1 MTQLKFIRTTH
12 DGNGRC
18 LSFSPEAWQF
28 WRDHGAPVGDVLRAE
43 SPLTL
48 AEIVTASRE
57 YVLEYPE
64 SGSYAGLTEEYVA
77 WCLLK
82 LCEIG
87 MAGVFVEV
95 DAATGPHCEPPGC
108 TGAAM

>member
-1 MTQLKFIRTTH
+1 MKEAVLGSTGGISC
-12 DGNGRC
+12 GNWPGG
-18 LSFSPEAWQF
+18 EAVLLLE
-28 WRDHGAPVGDVLRAE
+28 RHPVQSLYRLRISGDVLRAE

-57 YVLEYPE
+57 YALEYPD
-64 SGSYAGLTEEYVA
+64 SGSYTRLTEEYVA

-87 MAGVFVEV
+87 MA
-95 DAATGPHCEPPGC
+95 AAVIEIESANVALH
-108 TGAAM
+108 